1 MTFFTLRV
9 KLCVKCER
17 LEVCS
22 LALVHQRSNSKLG
35 RNLARIL
42 PKLIPIPGLQ
52 QVADF
57 ALNYTTA
64 SQYDQ
69 YADEYAESLAQSLQ
83 SQYPEFSTDELK
95 TLLKSGLGET
105 PGFWSRLGKNNTLI
119 GSLITAGE
127 DENYVTELDAATKD
141 LLAQLQR
148 ASELGDMPEV
158 SLDAAMDRA
167 RSDVDAELNQQ
178 EQVLADLLQQ
188 QNLAYNDTAEQI
200 LSSDYQRNASLMG
213 TYQSE
218 MRRSQRNALE
228 AGASAGARLANNI
241 NVTLSTQNQQ
251 AQQSLETSNN
261 LAQMLLNQRQAASDI
276 AQQRVGLRSGY
287 TERVNS
293 LGQQYY
299 NDDDTRRGE
308 WEDRARTTLDP
319 TGTGNSKYTDA
330 ILNRRRNKSYTSN
343 ASGKPGGTVY

>member
-1 MTFFTLRV
+1 MALYYQGADRNTVGRDVANILFGPWNFTSEDDYR
-9 KLCVKCER
+9 K
-17 LEVCS
+17 
-22 LALVHQRSNSKLG
+22 
-35 RNLARIL
+35 
-42 PKLIPIPGLQ
+42 
-52 QVADF
+52 
-57 ALNYTTA
+57 
-64 SQYDQ
+64 
-69 YADEYAESLAQSLQ
+69 YAEEYAEAKAKQLQ
-83 SQYPEFSTDELK
+83 AQYPDFSTSELK
-95 TLLKSGLGET
+95 DLIMNGLGET
-105 PGFWSRLGKNNTLI
+105 PGFWSRLNDTTLWGALKKI
-119 GSLITAGE
+119 DQ
-127 DENYVTELDAATKD
+127 DERYVTELDTATKD
-141 LLAQLQR
+141 LLEQLQR

-167 RSDVDAELNQQ
+167 RSDVDAELGQQ
-178 EQVLADLLQQ
+178 EQALADLLQQ
-188 QNLAYNDTAEQI
+188 QNLAYNDTAEQM

-299 NDDDTRRGE
+299 NDDETRRGE

-319 TGTGNSKYTDA
+319 TGTGNSKYTNA
-330 ILNRRRNKSYTSN
+330 ILNRHRSKSYTSN
-343 ASGKPGGTVY
+343 TSGTSGGTVY

>member
-1 MTFFTLRV
+1 MALYYQGADGNTVGRDVASILLGPWNFTSEEDYR
-9 KLCVKCER
+9 K
-17 LEVCS
+17 
-22 LALVHQRSNSKLG
+22 
-35 RNLARIL
+35 
-42 PKLIPIPGLQ
+42 
-52 QVADF
+52 
-57 ALNYTTA
+57 
-64 SQYDQ
+64 
-69 YADEYAESLAQSLQ
+69 YAEEYAEAKAKQLRA
-83 SQYPEFSTDELK
+83 QYPDFSTSELK
-95 TLLKSGLGET
+95 DLIMNGLGET
-105 PGFWSRLGKNNTLI
+105 PGFWSRLNDTTLW
-119 GSLITAGE
+119 GSLKKIDQ
-127 DENYVTELDAATKD
+127 DERYVTELDAATKD

-167 RSDVDAELNQQ
+167 RSDVDTELGQQ
-178 EQVLADLLQQ
+178 EQALADLLQQ
-188 QNLAYNDTAEQI
+188 QNLAYNDAAEQM

-299 NDDDTRRGE
+299 NDDETRRGE
-308 WEDRARTTLDP
+308 WEDRARTTLAP
-319 TGTGNSKYTDA
+319 TGLGNSKYTNA
-330 ILNRRRNKSYTSN
+330 ILNRRRNKSYTSD
-343 ASGKPGGTVY
+343 ASGKSGGTVY